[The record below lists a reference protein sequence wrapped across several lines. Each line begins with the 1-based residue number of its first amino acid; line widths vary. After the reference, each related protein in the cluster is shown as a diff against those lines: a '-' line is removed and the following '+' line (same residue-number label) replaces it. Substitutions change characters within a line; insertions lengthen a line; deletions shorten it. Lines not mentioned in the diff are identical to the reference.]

1 MAILAVTG
9 RRGRA
14 TEPARLPE
22 AKRRQS
28 EMPNRRI
35 MPLHK
40 GARCIGL
47 VLGLLAQPEIVYG
60 IEPDDQPQQQQDWG
74 PITCVV
80 SNDGYH
86 VHFSAY
92 ARASPEDGVPGEAEP
107 PVPFCQDLPA
117 TGPTHLTLD
126 LMDREARTQPVAVR
140 VVREGDDDSDDDS
153 KEASVP
159 KSPLLEVPSK
169 IYPTGVVEAD
179 VGLDEPGEY
188 AVLVDFD
195 KGAGHGQ
202 GQVRIPLRVGQSG
215 GLPTMIIGPLIG
227 VLLVAALVAAWLVYR
242 RSAKIEI

>member
-35 MPLHK
+35 RPLHK
-40 GARCIGL
+40 GARCMGL
-47 VLGLLAQPEIVYG
+47 VLGLLAQPGIGYG

-242 RSAKIEI
+242 RSAKSEI